1 MVTNKDMKFFMEN
14 LKMKRKK
21 DKIFWPSKGDLNPRF
36 SVIFPAMIWI
46 FIESERSNQN
56 KLLKEIRLYYTVVDF
71 TDSANDD
78 AGKTEETEIIMSDF
92 DQQHSQRYT
101 YRVLQ
106 TIQMK
111 LILLYV
117 WQSGPSW
124 AVPKLL

>member
-1 MVTNKDMKFFMEN
+1 M
-14 LKMKRKK
+14 
-21 DKIFWPSKGDLNPRF
+21 
-36 SVIFPAMIWI
+36 
-46 FIESERSNQN
+46 
-56 KLLKEIRLYYTVVDF
+56 VDF

>member
-1 MVTNKDMKFFMEN
+1 M
-14 LKMKRKK
+14 
-21 DKIFWPSKGDLNPRF
+21 
-36 SVIFPAMIWI
+36 
-46 FIESERSNQN
+46 
-56 KLLKEIRLYYTVVDF
+56 VDF

-117 WQSGPSW
+117 
-124 AVPKLL
+124 K